1 MADYSLAV
9 IDNEDQMKNYFRNK
23 TGRQYKDTLIVTVKN
38 TGKKYWERFKGQIKC
53 YESDS
58 NIYFETLLISE
69 DVAPNGSIELVLTFP
84 RYERNC
90 GAGDM
95 FTSLQL
101 SYKDVD
107 YNYQKIYFFKRFN
120 LTGITVI
127 VRPSKKVELDE
138 NKKKEEEEKERKH
151 IEDLNRRIEEK
162 RKEEE
167 RKKEEYRKWEE
178 QRRKADQQRLK
189 DEIKKKMEEKRNEEE
204 KKKKANEESLKQ
216 DRKRIIEETKRK
228 RELEKKKKEEE
239 EKRKKKE
246 LLKKQR
252 EKEN

>member
-69 DVAPNGSIELVLTFP
+69 DVPPNGSIELVLTFP

-107 YNYQKIYFFKRFN
+107 YNYQKIYFF
-120 LTGITVI
+120 
-127 VRPSKKVELDE
+127 
-138 NKKKEEEEKERKH
+138 NK
-151 IEDLNRRIEEK
+151 
-162 RKEEE
+162 
-167 RKKEEYRKWEE
+167 
-178 QRRKADQQRLK
+178 
-189 DEIKKKMEEKRNEEE
+189 IK
-204 KKKKANEESLKQ
+204 
-216 DRKRIIEETKRK
+216 
-228 RELEKKKKEEE
+228 
-239 EKRKKKE
+239 
-246 LLKKQR
+246 
-252 EKEN
+252 